1 MLLGRVRSSKLLFS
15 RSRNNGFNGIIKH
28 HQSFGQ
34 RFKCYLSVVMYWS
47 HMAIW
52 AFSLSMLNQRKGS
65 NMSTCILEIAFLKSL
80 CIWPMAAKA
89 LFAFQFC
96 PALNHFALFQHS
108 SSIFSLFFFSF
119 FFWLGG
125 TSYYCR
131 SLAVSRVLVGAECH
145 EVPFSICLFHAT
157 LHQPLTCGSHVVHEA
172 GRSIQ
177 SKGGWKLTPIFPFR
191 ERGCGKCDFFGS
203 FSSTVCTKTAFL
215 KLTFFDSARGIF

>member
-1 MLLGRVRSSKLLFS
+1 MLGRVRSSKLLFS
-15 RSRNNGFNGIIKH
+15 RSRNNGFNGIIKLH
-28 HQSFGQ
+28 Q

-65 NMSTCILEIAFLKSL
+65 NMRACILEIAFLKSL

-89 LFAFQFC
+89 LFAFQYVQLWITLPF
-96 PALNHFALFQHS
+96 PSTPPPFFLY
-108 SSIFSLFFFSF
+108 FSFLSF
-119 FFWLGG
+119 FFWLGA

-215 KLTFFDSARGIF
+215 KLTFFDSAGGIF